1 MKKIILTT
9 LATGTLLLNGNGL
22 TEHDKAINY
31 DPTIKQEFKTLG
43 KNTIQN
49 VNDSTDV
56 LITDLDLKRN
66 KNYIVSF
73 KNDDIVKIEEK

>member
-1 MKKIILTT
+1 MKKIIITT
-9 LATGTLLLNGNGL
+9 LVTGTLLLGSNGI
-22 TEHDKAINY
+22 TEHEKAINY
-31 DPTIKQEFKTLG
+31 NPTIKQEFKTLD

-49 VNDSTDV
+49 VNDSSDV
-56 LITDLDLKRN
+56 LVTDLNLKEN

>member
-9 LATGTLLLNGNGL
+9 LVTGTLLLNGNGL
-22 TEHDKAINY
+22 TEHQKAINY
-31 DPTIKQEFKTLG
+31 NPTIKQEFKTLG

-56 LITDLDLKRN
+56 LITDLDLKEN
-66 KNYIVSF
+66 KKYIVSF

>member
-9 LATGTLLLNGNGL
+9 LVTGTLLLNGNGI
-22 TEHDKAINY
+22 TEHKKAINY
-31 DPTIKQEFKTLG
+31 NPTIKQEFKTLDR
-43 KNTIQN
+43 NTIQN

-56 LITDLDLKRN
+56 LITDLNLKEN

-73 KNDDIVKIEEK
+73 KNDDIIKIEEK

>member
-9 LATGTLLLNGNGL
+9 LVTGTLLLNGNGL
-22 TEHDKAINY
+22 TEHETAINY

-49 VNDSTDV
+49 INDSSDV
-56 LITDLDLKRN
+56 LVTDLDLKEN
-66 KNYIVSF
+66 KKYIVSF
-73 KNDDIVKIEEK
+73 KNDDIIKIEEK

>member
-31 DPTIKQEFKTLG
+31 DPTIKQEFKTLDR
-43 KNTIQN
+43 NTIQN

-73 KNDDIVKIEEK
+73 KNDDIIKIEEK

>member
-22 TEHDKAINY
+22 TEHEKAINY
-31 DPTIKQEFKTLG
+31 DPTIKQEFKTLDR
-43 KNTIQN
+43 NTIQN

-56 LITDLDLKRN
+56 LITDLDLKEN